1 MKKSFLLLPL
11 SALMLTAC
19 SNSGSSVNSTDPSI
33 SEWQTE
39 SVQMTEMP
47 ASMGNYGQ
55 PTYSHPTYS
64 QPTYN
69 QTTYNQS
76 YGSGYSENVGSC
88 QVVRDS
94 MNKPIYSQ
102 IQKGC
107 YQGNTYTVGRFDT
120 LFLIGYLTGQSA
132 NQIAAMNGISTTG
145 KLKVG
150 QTLRVR

>member
-11 SALMLTAC
+11 SALILTAC
-19 SNSGSSVNSTDPSI
+19 SNSGSSVSATEPAA

-47 ASMGNYGQ
+47 ASMGSYNQ
-55 PTYSHPTYS
+55 PTYT

-69 QTTYNQS
+69 QTTYNQG

-107 YQGNTYTVGRFDT
+107 YQDSTYTVGRFDT